1 MKMKEV
7 AKKFFDQI
15 KMTMANFEPN
25 QIRKLLFISVT
36 TGEFVKF
43 DKKRRQKLKAIKK
56 KKNTAIFYT
65 MIFTAIGIVLLK
77 KSAQLHAISPDGLEA
92 VIIDHKYIV
101 MSCIGI
107 IFAGLLLYTKLI
119 DTSLLGS
126 VFLFSFFLGLFFYL
140 NSNFDDHTKRSYRI
154 VAKYQTPNGYNIE
167 GFNEEAERTAHFS
180 SINREVSQAQYN
192 QMNLETETYWAHVE
206 EGDGLFGLPWRRFL
220 GIFSHPERQDAEFAA
235 RSPYS
240 LPHKD
245 PIAKDGANATIE
257 QDGSIPTTSIY
268 IGDQVTNHHDMQFV
282 YVRPGTFKMGSESEP
297 PRHEVTISYG
307 FYLQTKEVTQAQW
320 RAVMGENP
328 SHFSECDTCPVEMVS
343 WDDIQGFIQKLN
355 QIGEYRYRL
364 PSEAE
369 WEYACRAGTD
379 SPFTFGDC
387 LSVEQ
392 ANHNGSAPSPGCQP
406 GEFRKA
412 TIPVGS
418 LQANAWGLYDMH
430 GNVWE
435 WCEDVWHKDYR
446 GAPADGQ
453 AWVNGDSST
462 RVLRGGSWLEPAS
475 GCRSAKRIA
484 FSADYRNRHSGFR
497 LVLISM
503 E

>member
-1 MKMKEV
+1 M
-7 AKKFFDQI
+7 
-15 KMTMANFEPN
+15 
-25 QIRKLLFISVT
+25 SVT
-36 TGEFVKF
+36 TEEFVKF
-43 DKKRRQKLKAIKK
+43 DKNRRRKLKVIKK
-56 KKNTAIFYT
+56 RKNTVIVCT
-65 MIFTAIGIVLLK
+65 MAFTAIGLILLK
-77 KSAQLHAISPDGLEA
+77 KFAYLHAISPNGLEA
-92 VIIDHKYIV
+92 VLIDNKYGV
-101 MSCIGI
+101 LLCIGI
-107 IFAGLLLYTKLI
+107 LFTGLLLYTKKP

-126 VFLFSFFLGLFFYL
+126 VFLFSFLLGLFFYF
-140 NSNFDDHTKRSYRI
+140 NSNYGEQAKRSYRI
-154 VAKYQTPNGYNIE
+154 VGKYKTPKGYNLKGVTDETRRI
-167 GFNEEAERTAHFS
+167 AHFS
-180 SINREVSQAQYN
+180 SLNHEVSQAQFD
-192 QMNLETETYWAHVE
+192 QMRVETETYWAHVE

-220 GIFSHPERQDAEFAA
+220 GIFSHPERQDSRFAA

-245 PIAKDGANATIE
+245 ATAKDGANTTAE
-257 QDGSIPTTSIY
+257 QDVSSSTASRY
-268 IGDQVTNHHDMQFV
+268 LGDLVTNNQDMAFA
-282 YVRPGTFKMGSESEP
+282 YMAPGTFTMGSESES
-297 PRHEVTISYG
+297 PRHEVTIAYG

-320 RAVMGENP
+320 LAVMGENP
-328 SHFSECDTCPVEMVS
+328 SHFNECDACPVEMVS

-355 QIGEYRYRL
+355 QIGAYRYRL

-379 SPFTFGDC
+379 SPFAFGDC

-392 ANHNGSAPSPGCQP
+392 ANFNGSDASPGCRQ

-453 AWVNGDSST
+453 AWVNGDSSI

-484 FSADYRNRHSGFR
+484 FSSNYHNRNSGFR